1 VANTVK
7 VTLGPK
13 GRTVF
18 IQKINE
24 DHHATKDGVTVAKNI
39 FPVDDVEAMGAEA
52 IKQAAQQAAKQAGDG
67 TTTATILC
75 QAIAKDGIAEVDGS
89 KRNPTAIKKGMD
101 QAVIEIVSAL
111 KEQSTPLNGDL
122 DLLEKIATIS
132 ANNDESIGAMIREA
146 YEKVSINGMVA
157 MGLSPTFKN
166 QLKTYLGVSFD
177 SGLLSEEFMRD
188 KQRRMSEIASPLIVV
203 SDIIARGKVDEVGV
217 MDLIDIAHQD
227 AIDQWE
233 EQNNRDATDAEKQK
247 AIQPRPLVLIVSD
260 IDDQN
265 MMFIRANRQ
274 RKGLSPIDITILIA
288 PSSGDVRKETL
299 KDIAAVT
306 GAVAVFESEGRT
318 LGRITREEMGTCG
331 NMVIT
336 TEKSMIFDGAGTK
349 EVIDKRI
356 EDLKGQ
362 LANAD
367 PKDENQLKERLAKLQ
382 GGVAVIHVGA
392 PTQVELSEKVYRV
405 EDAILATR
413 AAISEGVV
421 TGGAI
426 PFYNIYQKL
435 YELPEDL
442 NAMTDFQIGRHI
454 VIKALLVP
462 IKQLIENCGEDV
474 DSILN
479 QLRIDQTSP
488 EIGYN
493 AKTGKIENLRE
504 SGIIDPTKVPRI
516 ALENAV
522 SVAGTIITT
531 EATITEIKN

>member
-1 VANTVK
+1 
-7 VTLGPK
+7 
-13 GRTVF
+13 
-18 IQKINE
+18 
-24 DHHATKDGVTVAKNI
+24 
-39 FPVDDVEAMGAEA
+39 
-52 IKQAAQQAAKQAGDG
+52 
-67 TTTATILC
+67 
-75 QAIAKDGIAEVDGS
+75 
-89 KRNPTAIKKGMD
+89 
-101 QAVIEIVSAL
+101 
-111 KEQSTPLNGDL
+111 
-122 DLLEKIATIS
+122 
-132 ANNDESIGAMIREA
+132 
-146 YEKVSINGMVA
+146 
-157 MGLSPTFKN
+157 
-166 QLKTYLGVSFD
+166 
-177 SGLLSEEFMRD
+177 
-188 KQRRMSEIASPLIVV
+188 
-203 SDIIARGKVDEVGV
+203 
-217 MDLIDIAHQD
+217 
-227 AIDQWE
+227 
-233 EQNNRDATDAEKQK
+233 
-247 AIQPRPLVLIVSD
+247 
-260 IDDQN
+260 
-265 MMFIRANRQ
+265 
-274 RKGLSPIDITILIA
+274 
-288 PSSGDVRKETL
+288 
-299 KDIAAVT
+299 
-306 GAVAVFESEGRT
+306 
-318 LGRITREEMGTCG
+318 
-331 NMVIT
+331 
-336 TEKSMIFDGAGTK
+336 MIFDGAGTK